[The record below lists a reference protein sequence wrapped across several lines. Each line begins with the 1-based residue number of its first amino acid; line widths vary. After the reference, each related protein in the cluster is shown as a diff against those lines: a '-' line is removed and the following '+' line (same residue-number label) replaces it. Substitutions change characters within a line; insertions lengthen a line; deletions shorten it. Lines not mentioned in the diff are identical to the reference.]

1 LDPARALDSLQQKI
15 VEHAGLLI
23 GVNNCHSFAPQIVS
37 TMLLTEGAVHG
48 RSDNFGNP
56 NFIAKLSLGFL

>member
-1 LDPARALDSLQQKI
+1 LQQKI

-23 GVNNCHSFAPQIVS
+23 GVNNCHSFVPHIVF